1 MKKAVCC
8 TIVAVAAIGAGVAA
22 YADAVLVP
30 APPGA
35 PLLLEAT
42 ADGVQIYA
50 CEAQGQG
57 FAWVFK
63 GPEANL
69 FDKQGR
75 QVGTHFGGPTWK
87 AIDGTTVVG
96 EVAAKADAP
105 IAGAIPWLLLK
116 AKSHEGTGAL
126 TKVAFIRRAETRG
139 GAAPGAGC
147 DASHRAEEARMRYS
161 ALYQFFGAAK

>member
-8 TIVAVAAIGAGVAA
+8 AIAAVVAVGAGFAA

-57 FAWVFK
+57 FEWVFK

-96 EVAAKADAP
+96 EVVTKADAP
-105 IAGAIPWLLLK
+105 VAGAIPWLLLR
-116 AKSHEGTGAL
+116 AKSKEGTGL
-126 TKVAFIRRAETRG
+126 LSSVAFIRRSDTKG
-139 GAAPGAGC
+139 GVAPGAGC
-147 DASHRAEEARMRYS
+147 DAAHTGQQARVRYS
-161 ALYQFFGAAK
+161 ALYQFFGLAK